1 MFHFI
6 SHLLL
11 LKRKH

>member
-6 SHLLL
+6 SI
-11 LKRKH
+11 